1 MQVNTAN
8 FEQTPQNEKPFINT
22 WSEFVQFH
30 RKRIQVLTKIMQGE
44 SAIKKNSKRFKM
56 MRATYYIQIE
66 EFVKWMETSKIQR
79 LMRGVQDI
87 YDRELEYFTNYLNK
101 HKSEVNE
108 NHRHLFRIFNSKN
121 GNFQKFKEKLIKENL
136 WDLDREKEQ
145 HDTWTAEHSDRKSK
159 ILNNTRSG
167 A

>member
-8 FEQTPQNEKPFINT
+8 FEQTPQKEKSFLKSFRDFGI
-22 WSEFVQFH
+22 FH
-30 RKRIQVLTKIMQGE
+30 RNRIQALTKIMQGE
-44 SAIKKNSKRFKM
+44 STIKKNSKQFKM
-56 MRATYYIQIE
+56 MRAKYYIEIE
-66 EFVKWMETSKIQR
+66 GFVKWLETSRVKG
-79 LMRGVQDI
+79 LMRGLQDI
-87 YDRELEYFTNYLNK
+87 YDRELNYFTNYLNT

-121 GNFQKFKEKLIKENL
+121 GNFQKFKEKLIKENR
-136 WDLDREKEQ
+136 WDFDREKEQ
-145 HDTWTAEHSDRKSK
+145 HDTWTANYSDRKSK